1 MPHLSPGPPQGQAL
15 DIHNLS
21 PSSRTV
27 RHNLHT
33 RMERGQSLLLFC
45 QMMLLSL
52 ALAQSQG
59 EQHLVNGQSQASSQ
73 GFQLNFQMV
82 KNKSRLT
89 TSSYAEY
96 TGEMTTSS
104 TSTFTACFWFN
115 IQYFSFSSNYI
126 WQYCFIRNQEDLPVC
141 TAFGK

>member
-1 MPHLSPGPPQGQAL
+1 
-15 DIHNLS
+15 
-21 PSSRTV
+21 
-27 RHNLHT
+27 
-33 RMERGQSLLLFC
+33 
-45 QMMLLSL
+45 
-52 ALAQSQG
+52 
-59 EQHLVNGQSQASSQ
+59 
-73 GFQLNFQMV
+73 MV

-96 TGEMTTSS
+96 TGEMTASS